1 MTYINFLD
9 LMAEYTFKHYTE
21 TDRQKITRGSIEHTL
36 FNADKDNPFK
46 YQGAVPYEKQN
57 VYITGRYIQLSNQ
70 ALPKTWKKALRAPE
84 NYEKLLDNINQYLKC
99 NIQNENRRSKHN
111 RDYHYKIDYTA
122 LSNELKIFDSFINDF
137 VKNDPFQKLDVQFLC
152 KIGIFIYIQ
161 VLANEEVLKNPPAK
175 LIETLEQEFENYEQE
190 KETKFLD
197 QLKELRGNMTFLEA
211 IFLENKELFSLDEII
226 IGIKNRTNLSELI
239 GSAYQQFDS
248 EYSKHF
254 SFKTSLTYTS
264 KMILTTLFLSPEE
277 KQSTNFLGNVFETLR
292 DYQNNIFDLK
302 DAQII
307 SWDRKGY
314 YQINYFHREVLK
326 DVCLTSD
333 YNQNKELLEL
343 LVKKYE
349 SSDDLIRK
357 QLLPIIIALME
368 KINFKYIETFRAMY
382 CFRIIKTNYQI
393 NTEIMKKIQVW
404 LSN

>member
-1 MTYINFLD
+1 MSYSYSVFVKLITDQTKKRGGRTYTKEMMEQKFFYTDETYPFEYIGSQGMTRKAFLGD
-9 LMAEYTFKHYTE
+9 Y
-21 TDRQKITRGSIEHTL
+21 ITRSDT
-36 FNADKDNPFK
+36 
-46 YQGAVPYEKQN
+46 
-57 VYITGRYIQLSNQ
+57 
-70 ALPKTWKKALRAPE
+70 LPKKWSNAL
-84 NYEKLLDNINQYLKC
+84 NYPNNYQRLMNNISNYLNSDDIQINYNKLTKGLEKFN
-99 NIQNENRRSKHN
+99 
-111 RDYHYKIDYTA
+111 
-122 LSNELKIFDSFINDF
+122 SFINNF

-161 VLANEEVLKNPPAK
+161 ALANEAILENPPNELIAILKNELA
-175 LIETLEQEFENYEQE
+175 IYEQK
-190 KETKFLD
+190 KETEFLD
-197 QLKELRGNMTFLEA
+197 QLKQLSGNMTFLEP

-239 GSAYQQFDS
+239 GAVYQQFDS

-254 SFKTSLTYTS
+254 SFKTSLTDTS

-277 KQSTNFLGNVFETLR
+277 KQSTNFLGNVFETLK
-292 DYQNNIFDLK
+292 DYQKNIFDLK

-307 SWDRKGY
+307 ARDRKGY
-314 YQINYFHREVLK
+314 YQINYFHREALR

-333 YNQNKELLEL
+333 YYQNKELLEL

-357 QLLPIIIALME
+357 QLLPIIIALIE

-393 NTEIMKKIQVW
+393 NTEMMKKIQVW

>member
-1 MTYINFLD
+1 MLYSEFVNLICSCTLKINNNSP
-9 LMAEYTFKHYTE
+9 YK
-21 TDRQKITRGSIEHTL
+21 KIDVDKIFFESS
-36 FNADKDNPFK
+36 KDNPFIYIGTK
-46 YQGAVPYEKQN
+46 YRLVKQEWTNRISVYLSDEGYLRVPDDELTDRWKSA
-57 VYITGRYIQLSNQ
+57 LSYH
-70 ALPKTWKKALRAPE
+70 E
-84 NYEKLLDNINQYLKC
+84 NYQRLLNNISNYL
-99 NIQNENRRSKHN
+99 N
-111 RDYHYKIDYTA
+111 
-122 LSNELKIFDSFINDF
+122 SNMIRINYDELTKGLKKFDTFINNF
-137 VKNDPFQKLDVQFLC
+137 VKNNPFQKLDVMFLC
-152 KIGIFIYIQ
+152 KIGIFTYIQ
-161 VLANEEVLKNPPAK
+161 ALANEAVLENPPKEFITILKNELA
-175 LIETLEQEFENYEQE
+175 IYEKE
-190 KETKFLD
+190 KETEFLD
-197 QLKELRGNMTFLEA
+197 QLKELSGNMIFLEA
-211 IFLENKELFSLDEII
+211 IFLENKELFSLDNII

-239 GSAYQQFDS
+239 GPAYHQFDL

-254 SFKTSLTYTS
+254 SFKTSLTDTS

-314 YQINYFHREVLK
+314 YQINYFHREVLR

-343 LVKKYE
+343 LVKKHE

-357 QLLPIIIALME
+357 QLLPIIIALIE

-393 NTEIMKKIQVW
+393 NTEMMKKIQVW